1 MGPGLRHDS
10 TFNTGRITTRNEKDK
25 QILSWLCKG
34 TFKHYKPVAIWH
46 KIMIALLLVC
56 FLGVNGWLAKDFWGV
71 YRIHRLILAEKSKS
85 CEEHLPEMGLVI
97 KRCFECK
104 DDKGEVLSFY
114 RLYDN
119 NKPKDKVVTIGI
131 SFYPGEDKGQCPV
144 DTLFYVVDYQKLSS
158 VFAYIPE
165 YLGDLNAQSEIL
177 LRYFYTAEVDLTL
190 IKDLKNLIY
199 LNLDS
204 NKVSDVSQLKDLKNL
219 TYLNLSLT
227 QVSDVSALKDL
238 KNLTYLSLYSTQVSD
253 VSALKD
259 LKNLTYLILQ
269 QTKISDLSPLKGL
282 KVMKRL
288 SLSFNHRIHD
298 LRPLK
303 KLNNLNFL
311 DLRDTNIVDLTPIKN
326 LKNLTYLSLS
336 GTSVSDL
343 APIKDLKK
351 LIDLYLECPKVS
363 NLKPLKNLKNLTY
376 LDLRYTQLS
385 DVSALKDLKNL
396 TYLDLRYTQVSDV
409 SALKDL
415 KNLKKLYLSEEQQ
428 ENLKTQIQQ
437 LKKALPELQIKKY

>member
-1 MGPGLRHDS
+1 
-10 TFNTGRITTRNEKDK
+10 
-25 QILSWLCKG
+25 
-34 TFKHYKPVAIWH
+34 
-46 KIMIALLLVC
+46 MIALLLVC

-238 KNLTYLSLYSTQVSD
+238 KNLTSLDLSSTQVSDVSALKDLKNLTSLNLWGTQVSDVSALKDLKNLTYLYLSSTQVSD

-259 LKNLTYLILQ
+259 LKNLTYLY
-269 QTKISDLSPLKGL
+269 LK
-282 KVMKRL
+282 
-288 SLSFNHRIHD
+288 
-298 LRPLK
+298 
-303 KLNNLNFL
+303 
-311 DLRDTNIVDLTPIKN
+311 
-326 LKNLTYLSLS
+326 
-336 GTSVSDL
+336 
-343 APIKDLKK
+343 
-351 LIDLYLECPKVS
+351 
-363 NLKPLKNLKNLTY
+363 
-376 LDLRYTQLS
+376 
-385 DVSALKDLKNL
+385 
-396 TYLDLRYTQVSDV
+396 YTQVSDV
-409 SALKDL
+409 SGLKDL
-415 KNLKKLYLSEEQQ
+415 KNLNELYLSEEQQ
-428 ENLKTQIQQ
+428 KNLKTQIQQ
-437 LKKALPELQIKKY
+437 LKKALPDLQIKEW